1 MSSNGVAGLVEMAPY
16 PSICVFG
23 FRSARGGSR
32 RRDGSAS
39 CFSHHVTLS
48 FFATE
53 SGDVTGCPR
62 PSDAAR
68 GRRSARARVARAE
81 GTARC
86 RPARARCVRT
96 PWISPSSSSDSGNA
110 ASART
115 AQIRRSRPNLG
126 AADLRAAFARRS
138 ARPPEVLEP
147 RPRSTGVRA
156 QGAAHVDNISR
167 VLARRGVRRASQCG
181 DARSTRGLSTRFANR
196 TKTMTRQLCPCTAN
210 QRDFPDEISFRS
222 TGDLSARGRTQSK
235 ICARVIHFAFGLA
248 FQTRETAG
256 RGRGS
261 RLSAG
266 PVRPGLTGGER

>member
-1 MSSNGVAGLVEMAPY
+1 MAPY

-32 RRDGSAS
+32 QRDGSAS
-39 CFSHHVTLS
+39 CFFHHVTLS
-48 FFATE
+48 FFAGIGGVT
-53 SGDVTGCPR
+53 TGCPR

-115 AQIRRSRPNLG
+115 AQIRRSRPILG

-222 TGDLSARGRTQSK
+222 TGDLSARG
-235 ICARVIHFAFGLA
+235 ARSPRFLCVRAILESFTSHSVSPFKPARPPVADADHAFRPA
-248 FQTRETAG
+248 RSD
-256 RGRGS
+256 RG
-261 RLSAG
+261 
-266 PVRPGLTGGER
+266 